1 MNIRKML
8 KSAIFVTAIAACQ
21 PTLAQSTQ
29 PAARSTSQSTE
40 EYYATGCDEILLHLT
55 SHGDTI
61 VLITG
66 GRAADYH
73 RFFDAGTGRYLFT
86 RHPTN
91 YTNAGTGSPGFFLYD
106 SKGED
111 DPSLKTVVMRKNN
124 DYGMDIY
131 QRTAKGRA
139 GKCIIKKAMLPVW
152 ISPNQRFIITKYG
165 GVLDA
170 EAGRLVV
177 KERGERVR
185 IVGYYDKITLSSDG
199 LQAGFAQND
208 KGKILIMDLATGDLV
223 RTLRAPSFIKFD
235 SLNKSNT
242 ADKFELIALPDMKSF
257 VVATSRTNFIPR
269 GRAWLCRPD
278 METLALSSPD
288 TEPEFKAISDSYDS
302 YTNWTDKPSTPT
314 TETTTIKAYGAK
326 DEDKHESVSMYIK
339 CSYCNG
345 PGVNMQKNIDYNK
358 TTTTYSS
365 GAGSGSVNYR
375 VTSTPVYNNYAQ
387 RTACSRCNG
396 TGNIRRR

>member
-1 MNIRKML
+1 MKFLNL
-8 KSAIFVTAIAACQ
+8 LWLLCLCSTAFNS
-21 PTLAQSTQ
+21 LAQSTQ
-29 PAARSTSQSTE
+29 PAAHSTSQSTE
-40 EYYATGCDEILLHLT
+40 GYYATGWNEIKLHLT

-61 VLITG
+61 VLFTG
-66 GRAADYH
+66 GRAAYH
-73 RFFDAGTGRYLFT
+73 DRFFDAGTGRYLFT

-91 YTNAGTGSPGFFLYD
+91 FNIAGTEYPGFFLYD

-177 KERGERVR
+177 KERGERIR
-185 IVGYYDKITLSSDG
+185 IVRYYDKITLSSDG

-223 RTLRAPSFIKFD
+223 RTLRAPSSIKFD
-235 SLNKSNT
+235 SLDISGT

-257 VVATSRTNFIPR
+257 VVATSRTNFTPK

-278 METLALSSPD
+278 MEPLALSSPD
-288 TEPEFKAISDSYDS
+288 TDPEFKAISDSYDS

-314 TETTTIKAYGAK
+314 TETKTIKAYGAK
-326 DEDKHESVSMYIK
+326 DEDKHEPVSMYIK
-339 CSYCNG
+339 CSDCNG
-345 PGVNMQKNIDYNK
+345 SGVIMQKNIAYNK

-387 RTACSRCNG
+387 RTNCSRCNG
-396 TGNIRRR
+396 AGNIRKR